1 MPRMHTAAVLP
12 TITTSL
18 GLTALLG
25 GPSMA
30 GDTNRFDVGW
40 SDIDV
45 FFIDFSA
52 GEVPDNVQDVQV
64 GDPGRYFSNIGWSNV
79 DVDVCWNTG
88 SSFSSWASEV
98 AFNIRMSEAGTTQWY
113 IVGSPFSGDD
123 TGSDA
128 EGTCSNRQA
137 LAAVDTPLNPFTY
150 AVDASGIVETGMSTT
165 WNDGT
170 GLRHSEVNTADFY
183 FVLGAEIPAGCEGPT
198 GSCGES
204 HPEPGCDD
212 VTCCAAVCEF
222 DPFCCESAWDS
233 SCVDMAI
240 SACGIFQYSCDAPAY
255 ANDCATD
262 PAPIRNGQTV
272 PFQTIGANTDGPDE
286 IGCGSGSDLP
296 IWSDLWYLIELD
308 TEADLI
314 ASCCNMTDFDS
325 KIAIYSAGEAG
336 SDFDPSRLP
345 ELFIACNE
353 DCEDST
359 FFSSEV
365 SVSELPA
372 GQYLI
377 RIGGY
382 QGATGSGEL
391 MVSWE
396 EPEPKIPPRSC
407 DDPGPDTV
415 SQTIKGAILQ
425 DNGVACAA
433 GGFTVENGFGRV
445 YTAEELGDAFTL
457 DCITFGVYN
466 TGSYVEGDVNVYRM
480 AEGIP
485 SGNILF
491 DQLEL
496 LATIPYG
503 CYGPTAGTMDTVVL
517 DGGLDIDLGSGAA
530 ILVELFM
537 NASSDGFAAF
547 AGGTSGDVLSGTT
560 WIRSDPCGLNDFYRF
575 ATIGFDVE
583 WFVDLNGTI
592 GGEQGCPGDFDDN
605 GIVRSPD
612 LGRLLA
618 AWGDCEGCPEDLDGD
633 GQVNAADLGIL
644 VANWGPCS

>member
-1 MPRMHTAAVLP
+1 MPRMHTAAFLP

-30 GDTNRFDVGW
+30 GDKNRFDVGW

-45 FFIDFSA
+45 FFIDVFA
-52 GEVPDNVQDVQV
+52 GEVPDNVQDVKT
-64 GDPGRYFSNIGWSNV
+64 GDPGRYFSNLGWSNV
-79 DVDVCWNTG
+79 DVDVCWNAG
-88 SSFSSWASEV
+88 SSFTGWASEV

-113 IVGSPFSGDD
+113 IAGSPFSGDN
-123 TGSDA
+123 TGADA

-137 LAAVDTPLNPFTY
+137 LTEVETPLNPFTY
-150 AVDASGIVETGMSTT
+150 AVDASGIVGTGMSAT
-165 WNDGT
+165 WNDET

-183 FVLGAEIPAGCEGPT
+183 FVLGAEIPAGCDGAT

-212 VTCCAAVCEF
+212 ITCCAVVCEF
-222 DPFCCESAWDS
+222 DPFCCKSVWDS
-233 SCVDMAI
+233 SCVDTAV
-240 SACGIFQYSCDAPAY
+240 SACGIFQYSCDVPAY
-255 ANDCATD
+255 TNDCATD
-262 PAPIRNGQTV
+262 PIVVDNGGSYAFSTLGANHDG
-272 PFQTIGANTDGPDE
+272 PTIGCASEGAADV
-286 IGCGSGSDLP
+286 
-296 IWSDLWYLIELD
+296 WYLIENTEGSDMNLTASTCDAADYD
-308 TEADLI
+308 TALTLYDMGTVGTPLLGSDLEG
-314 ASCCNMTDFDS
+314 AEVACNDDGEGCTEFTSTLVHTM
-325 KIAIYSAGEAG
+325 EAG
-336 SDFDPSRLP
+336 KQYL
-345 ELFIACNE
+345 L
-353 DCEDST
+353 
-359 FFSSEV
+359 
-365 SVSELPA
+365 SVS
-372 GQYLI
+372 GY
-377 RIGGY
+377 GGI
-382 QGATGSGEL
+382 TGTGT
-391 MVSWE
+391 VTTSWE
-396 EPEPKIPPRSC
+396 EPEPKIPPQSC

-433 GGFTVENGFGRV
+433 GGITVENGFGRV

-485 SGNILF
+485 SGQIIF

-547 AGGTSGDVLSGTT
+547 AGGTSVDVLSGTT

-575 ATIGFDVE
+575 ADIGFDVE
-583 WFVDLNGTI
+583 WFVDLSGTI

-605 GIVRSPD
+605 GVVRSPD

-633 GQVNAADLGIL
+633 GQVSAADLGIL
-644 VANWGPCS
+644 VANWGPCP